1 MNSSSLPW
9 QRAWITGAG
18 RGIGRALALALS
30 AQGVHVYA
38 SARSVDQLQALQA
51 AASDHPGRIE
61 CCPVD
66 IQDAEAVK
74 QLLGGWQRE
83 QCFPELCVLQAGT
96 HDPFSAYE
104 FSAARAQAL
113 LNINLYGTL
122 NCIEPVLQH
131 YLQDGHEHAEAAK
144 AHRKGSESPR
154 RQLAVMASVAG
165 YRGLPTAAAYGA
177 GKAAL
182 INLCEALKLDLTGSG
197 IHLQVINPGFVRTP
211 LTDKNEFAMPAL
223 LEPEDAAQRVIRGL
237 LSNRFEISFPARFVY
252 WLKWLRLLPY
262 KVYFPLV
269 AKLTG
274 VK

>member
-1 MNSSSLPW
+1 MNTQSLPW
-9 QRAWITGAG
+9 QRVWITGAG

-30 AQGVHVYA
+30 AQGVDFYA
-38 SARSVDQLQALQA
+38 SARSGDELQAGVGNIA
-51 AASDHPGRIE
+51 AGY
-61 CCPVD
+61 CPVD

-74 QLLGGWQRE
+74 QLLAGWQRE

-113 LNINLYGTL
+113 LNVNLYGTL

-144 AHRKGSESPR
+144 AHRMGSESPR

-197 IHLQVINPGFVRTP
+197 VHLQIINPGFVRTP
-211 LTDKNEFAMPAL
+211 LTDKNDFAMPAL
-223 LEPEDAAQRVIRGL
+223 LEPEDAAQRIIRGL